1 MRCPSISDLLG
12 CAAVIGM
19 CLTQTGC
26 SFTFV
31 ETVPDHPEKLRYF
44 DCTSTPGLPVADGV
58 FALTNGVG
66 GVATLTQSKKEY
78 ADKNDGANRDVVA
91 GVSIAVA
98 VIGIASGIYGLIT
111 TDRCRDAKSELRRR
125 LIPPAEREQKKMEPS
140 VAPTTSPSWHT
151 PAGVAPGAPTSVE
164 PVAPSGVPQ
173 QPSTLPAPSTPEPS
187 PETAPPSA
195 APPAAG
201 APAPVPTPSAT
212 QPTQPPPSAA
222 APGKPAAAPP
232 TGKPAVAPAPP
243 H

>member
-1 MRCPSISDLLG
+1 
-12 CAAVIGM
+12 M

-58 FALTNGVG
+58 FALTNAVG
-66 GVATLTQSKKEY
+66 GVASLTQSKKEY

-111 TDRCRDAKSELRRR
+111 TDRCRDAKSELRSR
-125 LIPPAEREQKKMEPS
+125 LIPPAEREQKKLDPS
-140 VAPTTSPSWHT
+140 VAPTPSPAWHT
-151 PAGVAPGAPTSVE
+151 PAGVAPGSPTSVE
-164 PVAPSGVPQ
+164 PVAPSTAPALGAPSGMPQ
-173 QPSTLPAPSTPEPS
+173 QPSVAPGPSTAEAA
-187 PETAPPSA
+187 PETAPPTA

-201 APAPVPTPSAT
+201 APAPAPVQTPSAT
-212 QPTQPPPSAA
+212 QPSKPQSQPSG
-222 APGKPAAAPP
+222 APAVKPTVAPP
-232 TGKPAVAPAPP
+232 TGKPAPAPP
-243 H
+243 N